1 MATLSNSFSSTSD
14 ATAII
19 LPGSPA
25 LTISYKQLS
34 SDVLSFQKK
43 LAKLG
48 VSPEAAV
55 SIALPNSYP
64 FIVAFLAA

>member
-1 MATLSNSFSSTSD
+1 MSTLSNTFSSSSD
-14 ATAII
+14 STAIV

-25 LTISYKQLS
+25 VTISYKQLS
-34 SDVLSFQKK
+34 SDVLSFQQK

-48 VSPEAAV
+48 IAPEAAV
-55 SIALPNSYP
+55 SIALPNNYA